1 MSGEYSVSLLQELLS
16 QRTHWN
22 EEKQE
27 LIHQLEVFTQQ
38 VTECYG
44 ISCVM
49 VFPVLSVIS
58 GVFYVMFGTFL
69 YYVNLYGTKKPF
81 RVP

>member
-27 LIHQLEVFTQQ
+27 LIHQLEISTQQ
-38 VTECYG
+38 VNHYD
-44 ISCVM
+44 
-49 VFPVLSVIS
+49 VFSNHYKW
-58 GVFYVMFGTFL
+58 GVFFL
-69 YYVNLYGTKKPF
+69 
-81 RVP
+81 

>member
-27 LIHQLEVFTQQ
+27 LVQQLEVSTQQ
-38 VTECYG
+38 VGSIYG
-44 ISCVM
+44 LD
-49 VFPVLSVIS
+49 FPALPLRIELCNTL
-58 GVFYVMFGTFL
+58 GIC
-69 YYVNLYGTKKPF
+69 
-81 RVP
+81 